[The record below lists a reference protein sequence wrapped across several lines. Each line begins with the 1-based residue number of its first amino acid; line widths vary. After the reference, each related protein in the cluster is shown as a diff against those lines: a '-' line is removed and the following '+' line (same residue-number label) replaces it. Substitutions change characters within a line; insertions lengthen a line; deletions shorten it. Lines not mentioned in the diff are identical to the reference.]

1 LPSDAAARGPDGVV
15 RVVDLVDYQPGSVV
29 SRTIVKNAAGT
40 VTVFAFDEG
49 QGLSEHT
56 AAFAALVHVLDGEV
70 EIAIGGTAHRLRD
83 GDGILMPANVPHAL
97 SAVTRFKMLL
107 TMLKA

>member
-1 LPSDAAARGPDGVV
+1 MPSDPAARGLDGVT
-15 RVVDLVDYQPGSVV
+15 RLADLVVYQPGSVV
-29 SRTIVKNAAGT
+29 SRTIVKNMAGM

-56 AAFAALVHVLDGEV
+56 AAFAALVHVLEGEA
-70 EIAIGGTAHRLRD
+70 EIVVGGTPHRLRD
-83 GDGILMPANVPHAL
+83 GDATLMPANVPHAL
-97 SAVTRFKMLL
+97 TAVTRFKMLL